1 MPNSEKIMQSLDQ
14 IRARNAL
21 RCDHEDGSS
30 IKGPDGGDVIRKVP
44 ALLLNNGLL
53 ATAAY
58 AFTQKPGWQI
68 LFNHVARH
76 LADQDVGIVPETVQ
90 DHKALMDYL
99 TSPTATSETLKL
111 ATAETMAWLS
121 YARRFVK
128 KEREE

>member
-1 MPNSEKIMQSLDQ
+1 MPNSEKVMQSLEQ

-21 RCDHEDGSS
+21 RCDKEDGSS

-53 ATAAY
+53 ATVAY
-58 AFTQKPGWQI
+58 AYTQKPGWKI

-76 LADQDVGIVPETVQ
+76 LSDRDVGVVPETVQ
-90 DHKALMDYL
+90 DHEALMDYL

-111 ATAETMAWLS
+111 ATAETLAWLS
-121 YARRFVK
+121 YARRFVR
-128 KEREE
+128 KEKE